1 MLFLVLY
8 FPVLLGFTFCLILM
22 IGGEDFNPHLNTFFR
37 ISQWNNTYIPY
48 YIINRIYLVSMM
60 IGELEYKETFVS
72 DRTKNRDIPINLI
85 FFVFVI
91 GVPIIINNLLIGMT
105 VDNVTE
111 LTEQATLKGLKSQIK
126 ILETRRPRGN
136 V

>member
-1 MLFLVLY
+1 
-8 FPVLLGFTFCLILM
+8 
-22 IGGEDFNPHLNTFFR
+22 
-37 ISQWNNTYIPY
+37 
-48 YIINRIYLVSMM
+48 M

-126 ILETRRPRGN
+126 ILETIQSSLMYSKIGTRR
-136 V
+136 

>member
-1 MLFLVLY
+1 
-8 FPVLLGFTFCLILM
+8 
-22 IGGEDFNPHLNTFFR
+22 
-37 ISQWNNTYIPY
+37 
-48 YIINRIYLVSMM
+48 M

-91 GVPIIINNLLIGMT
+91 GVPIIINNLLIGLT

-111 LTEQATLKGLKSQIK
+111 LTENAALKGLKSQIK
-126 ILETRRPRGN
+126 TLETIQSSLMYSKVGTRPLRKHILICFE
-136 V
+136 

>member
-1 MLFLVLY
+1 
-8 FPVLLGFTFCLILM
+8 
-22 IGGEDFNPHLNTFFR
+22 
-37 ISQWNNTYIPY
+37 
-48 YIINRIYLVSMM
+48 M
-60 IGELEYKETFVS
+60 IGELEYNDTF
-72 DRTKNRDIPINLI
+72 KKRDIAINLI

-105 VDNVTE
+105 VDNVTQ

>member
-1 MLFLVLY
+1 
-8 FPVLLGFTFCLILM
+8 
-22 IGGEDFNPHLNTFFR
+22 
-37 ISQWNNTYIPY
+37 
-48 YIINRIYLVSMM
+48 M
-60 IGELEYKETFVS
+60 IGELEYKGTFGS
-72 DRTKNRDIPINLI
+72 DSTKNRDIPTHLI

-126 ILETRRPRGN
+126 TLETIQSSLMYSKVGTRPLRKN
-136 V
+136 ILICFE